1 MSTETVLTLSG
12 MSIEPYSAR
21 GLTQTLEPI
30 EESKHF
36 ERAIDGTLLDLS
48 YTPMRKYKSTITGS
62 DQAAPA
68 VSDKWPGQIVT
79 VGCIVS
85 IEGSRPTLTMM
96 ITGFSISI
104 DEWGAQV
111 SWQLDLEQV

>member
-1 MSTETVLTLSG
+1 MSDETILTLSG

-30 EESKHF
+30 DESKHF

-48 YTPMRKYKSTITGS
+48 YTPMRKYRSTITGN

-68 VSDKWPGQIVT
+68 VSGKWPGQVVT

-85 IEGSRPTLTMM
+85 IEGVRPTLTMM
-96 ITGFSISI
+96 VTGFTIST
-104 DEWGAQV
+104 DEWGATV
-111 SWQLDLEQV
+111 SWSMDLEER